1 MPCSPLNGTDERRRA
16 EGLSQGRNPLVTLG
30 LAPSSPLRLC
40 LTGAAPSAAAPVACA
55 HGAGRPAIVM
65 LARDLGTAERA
76 AEETGHL
83 LRLLAGEAP
92 SLRAVGEPDA
102 ATATFEA
109 DCDLLAALAELR
121 HGGAAPGRPLIL
133 ACLPG
138 ALARET
144 AGGDGGDELLVAKG
158 DRVDLRRAAA
168 QLASMGYS
176 SESACERPGEF
187 ALRGGILDVYPV
199 NAHQPMRVDT
209 FGDLVESVRAYDPS
223 TQRSESEV
231 GRLVALALPG
241 HGKGRGRLDRALPP
255 RTLVIALGGAGDEPA
270 AQDLLGAGHL
280 DWLALEET
288 DAAPAGLV
296 AAPCPVGSAE
306 DLAVGAGAAGEA
318 ERGHVLRAAAS
329 LGRDGRPT
337 LLAVDTAASVERAR
351 AESGGIAGF
360 APRIEQARLGAGAVV
375 APGTLPGPL
384 AGGLVLLTERELFA
398 RRSRTLA
405 SLPRR
410 RSAQRSRVGQLL
422 DFSELAE
429 GDALVHATQGIC
441 LFRGIRPFEVEGRP
455 QEFLSL
461 EFADKAMLHLAL
473 RESHLLSRY
482 VGLGRGAPRL
492 SRLGGGGWEK
502 ARKAAESATLD
513 LAAELLHT
521 QAVRQSRP
529 GAAHPRDADNPWMGE
544 FERAFPHRETTDQ
557 ARAIAEAKA
566 DMERPAAMDRLVCG
580 DVGFGKT
587 EVALRAA
594 FKCVLG
600 GRQVAVLAPTTVLA
614 QQLHATFRERM
625 ARWPVTVELLSSFR
639 SPAQRAATRRR
650 AEEGRADIVVGT
662 HALLADGIRFARL
675 GLVIVDEE
683 HRFGVRHKERLK
695 LLRAEVDFLAMS
707 ATPIPRTLY
716 LALVGARDLSVI
728 ETPPRERL
736 PIRTVVRGYDE
747 RLVADAIR
755 AELARGGQVF
765 YLHNRVETIGEAA
778 ARVRALAPG
787 ARVAVGHGQM
797 AAGELEAVMAEF
809 VDGEAD
815 VLVCTTIIET
825 GLDIPNCNTLILEGA
840 DRLGLAQL
848 YQIRGRIGRFNRQA
862 YAYLFLHR
870 HGGLADRARERL
882 AAVRQHNQLGAGFRI
897 ALRDLELRGAG
908 HLLGAK
914 QSGHIAGVGFEL
926 YCQMLRESVRRLKG
940 GGPAVRAEVALDCMR
955 HADTP
960 MGAPADGGDGALVAA
975 LPAEWIPDTRLR
987 LEAFRRIALAGTR
1000 EEVAELRDELKDR
1013 FGRPPKEAA
1022 ALLDLA
1028 DLRCLASSRGVTRV
1042 ATEGAVL
1049 RCHRATKGGGE
1060 EPVLQLGRFPRLTA
1074 REPLRK
1080 LAEIRA
1086 FLGRMPEIAA
1096 CPPSS

>member
-1 MPCSPLNGTDERRRA
+1 MF
-16 EGLSQGRNPLVTLG
+16 V
-30 LAPSSPLRLC
+30 
-40 LTGAAPSAAAPVACA
+40 
-55 HGAGRPAIVM
+55 
-65 LARDLGTAERA
+65 ARDLGTAERA

-83 LRLLAGEAP
+83 LRLLAGETP
-92 SLRAVGEPDA
+92 CLRAVGEPDA
-102 ATATFEA
+102 ATAAFEA
-109 DCDLLAALAELR
+109 DCDLLAALAELA
-121 HGGAAPGRPLIL
+121 HGGHGPGKPLIL

-144 AGGDGGDELLVAKG
+144 TGGGGGGELVVARG
-158 DRVDLRRAAA
+158 DRIDLRAAA
-168 QLASMGYS
+168 ERLLAMGYA
-176 SESACERPGEF
+176 SEASCERPGEF
-187 ALRGGILDVYPV
+187 ALRGGILDVYPA
-199 NAHQPMRVDT
+199 NAHQPLRIDS
-209 FGDLVESVRAYDPS
+209 FGDRVESVRAFDPS
-223 TQRSESEV
+223 TQRSEAEAE
-231 GRLVALALPG
+231 RLVALALPG
-241 HGKGRGRLDRALPP
+241 HGKGGERIDRALPEGA
-255 RTLVIALGGAGDEPA
+255 LVVTLGGTEAEPA
-270 AQDLLGAGHL
+270 LAGLLARRDLA
-280 DWLALEET
+280 WLALEET
-288 DAAPAGLV
+288 DQAEDGWES
-296 AAPCPVGSAE
+296 APCPVGSAE
-306 DLAVGAGAAGEA
+306 TLAVGAGGAGEA
-318 ERGHVLRAAAS
+318 ERAFVLRAAAS
-329 LGRDGRPT
+329 LARDGRPA
-337 LLAVDTAASVERAR
+337 LIAVDTEASVERAR
-351 AESGGIAGF
+351 AESSGIAGF
-360 APRIEQARLGAGAVV
+360 APRVELARLGAGAVV
-375 APGTLPGPL
+375 PPGALPGPL
-384 AGGLVLLTERELFA
+384 ARGLVLLTERELFA

-429 GDALVHATQGIC
+429 GDALVHAAQGVC
-441 LFRGIRPFEVEGRP
+441 LFRGIRTFEVEGRP

-461 EFADKAMLHLAL
+461 EFAGKAMLHLAL
-473 RESHLLSRY
+473 RESHLISRY

-521 QAVRQSRP
+521 QALRQARP
-529 GAAHPRDADNPWMGE
+529 GLPHPPDGDNPWMGE
-544 FERAFPHRETTDQ
+544 FERAFPHRETPDQ
-557 ARAIAEAKA
+557 ARAIAEAKS
-566 DMERPAAMDRLVCG
+566 DMERPSPMDRLVCG

-625 ARWPVTVELLSSFR
+625 ARWPVSVELLSSFR
-639 SPAQRAATRRR
+639 TPAQRAATRRR

-662 HALLADGIRFARL
+662 HALLAESVRFARL
-675 GLVIVDEE
+675 GLVVVDEE

-695 LLRAEVDFLAMS
+695 RLRAEVDFLAMS

-747 RLVADAIR
+747 RLVADALR

-765 YLHNRVETIGEAA
+765 YLHNRIDTIDEAA
-778 ARVRALAPG
+778 SRVRALAPG
-787 ARVAVGHGQM
+787 ARVAVGHGRM
-797 AAGELEAVMAEF
+797 GAGELESVMAAF
-809 VDGEAD
+809 VEGEAD
-815 VLVCTTIIET
+815 ILVCTTIIET

-870 HGGLADRARERL
+870 HGGLAERARERL

-908 HLLGAK
+908 HLLGAR

-926 YCQMLRESVRRLKG
+926 YCQMLRESVRRLRG
-940 GGPAVRAEVALDCMR
+940 GAPAVRAEVALDCVR

-960 MGAPADGGDGALVAA
+960 LGGEGEDDGEGALVAA
-975 LPAEWIPDTRLR
+975 LPADWIPDTRLR
-987 LEAFRRIALAGTR
+987 LEAFRRVALAATR
-1000 EEVAELRDELKDR
+1000 EEVAALRDELRDR
-1013 FGRPPKEAA
+1013 FGRPPREAA

-1028 DLRCLASSRGVTRV
+1028 DLRCLASSRGVVRV
-1042 ATEGAVL
+1042 ETEGAVL
-1049 RCHRATKGGGE
+1049 RCHRVARGGGE
-1060 EPVLQLGRFPRLTA
+1060 EPLLQMGRFPRLTA

-1080 LAEIRA
+1080 LSEIRG
-1086 FLGRMPEIAA
+1086 FLSRLPETAA